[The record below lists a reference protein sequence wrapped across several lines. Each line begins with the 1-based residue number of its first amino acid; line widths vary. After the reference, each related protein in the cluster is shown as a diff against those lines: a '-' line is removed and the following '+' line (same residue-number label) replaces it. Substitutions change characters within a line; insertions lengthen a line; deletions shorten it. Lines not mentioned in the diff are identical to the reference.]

1 MYLTL
6 GQAAKKTG
14 KSKATISKYIRSG
27 KLSYISKDSTGYKL
41 DPTEVFRVFTPV
53 NVETERS
60 LTPIANTA
68 QTLEVELLREM
79 LERERQTVDYLR
91 NKLDQTEKE
100 RIELTLRLE
109 SRKEK
114 NSLKKY
120 ILRLF

>member
-41 DPTEVFRVFTPV
+41 DPAEVFRVFTPV
-53 NVETERS
+53 NVDTEQS
-60 LTPIANTA
+60 LTPIVNTVK
-68 QTLEVELLREM
+68 TLEVELLREM

-91 NKLDQTEKE
+91 NKLDQAE
-100 RIELTLRLE
+100 RDRAELSLRLE
-109 SRKEK
+109 NKS
-114 NSLKKY
+114 KKK
-120 ILRLF
+120 FFNFF

>member
-27 KLSYISKDSTGYKL
+27 KLSYISKESTGYKL
-41 DPTEVFRVFTPV
+41 DPAEVFRVFTPV
-53 NVETERS
+53 NIDTERS
-60 LTPIANTA
+60 LTPIVNTS

-91 NKLDQTEKE
+91 SKLDHAEKE
-100 RIELTLRLE
+100 RAELSLRIE
-109 SRKEK
+109 SSKRKK
-114 NSLKKY
+114 GFLN
-120 ILRLF
+120 FF

>member
-27 KLSYISKDSTGYKL
+27 KLSYINKDSTGYKL
-41 DPTEVFRVFTPV
+41 DPAEVFRVFTPV
-53 NVETERS
+53 NVDTERS
-60 LTPIANTA
+60 LTPIVNTT

-91 NKLDQTEKE
+91 NKLDQAESE
-100 RIELTLRLE
+100 RVELRLRLE
-109 SRKEK
+109 NIRH
-114 NSLKKY
+114 KKRFFG
-120 ILRLF
+120 IF